1 MPKYSTT
8 IQATMTRVIVFEAPD
23 MEAARK
29 MAINGTYDFK
39 VPEDWSLLEDKAD
52 LPLTEEVTEEVPEP
66 VPCLQVVNEVFQ
78 LVPVPVP
85 AVPAKKTKVKAAPLF
100 LTLENAFCSV
110 NIDVTGKSISGND
123 LTDSNNEPAFYNT
136 SLRGLAKAAADLK
149 DRWTDTT
156 TLSQAQAILRENGLK
171 TRYYCRMD

>member
-8 IQATMTRVIVFEAPD
+8 VQATMTRVIVFEAPD

-29 MAINGTYDFK
+29 IATNGTYDFK

-52 LPLTEEVTEEVPEP
+52 LPLMEVSSPAA
-66 VPCLQVVNEVFQ
+66 
-78 LVPVPVP
+78 VPVPVP

-100 LTLENAFCSV
+100 KTLENAYCSV
-110 NIDVTGKSISGND
+110 SIDVTGKSISGND

-136 SLRGLAKAAADLK
+136 SLRGLAKAAAALVDK
-149 DRWTDTT
+149 WTDNTT
-156 TLSQAQAILRENGLK
+156 MSQAQAILRENGLK